1 MTYPRGGVERI
12 KMSMRAPGV
21 ALAASVLCLMGLAWA
36 EAGPEDAIP
45 SQLSLVEAEEIF
57 LTRGFDLLIAEY
69 GAQGA
74 EGDLR
79 AAGAHPNPNLNLT

>member
-1 MTYPRGGVERI
+1 MQWLVRTTELGL
-12 KMSMRAPGV
+12 
-21 ALAASVLCLMGLAWA
+21 LAWLLGLAGSVWA
-36 EAGPEDAIP
+36 QATPEDTLPA
-45 SQLSLVEAEEIF
+45 QLSLVEAEEIF

-79 AAGAHPNPNLNLT
+79 AAGAHPNPNLNL